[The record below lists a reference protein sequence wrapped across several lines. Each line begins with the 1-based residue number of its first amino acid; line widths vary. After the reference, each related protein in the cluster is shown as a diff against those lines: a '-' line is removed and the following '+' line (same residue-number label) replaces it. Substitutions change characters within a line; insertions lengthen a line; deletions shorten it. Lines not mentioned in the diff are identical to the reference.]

1 MWLQYFCTS
10 CLETVL
16 CVFNLLGSTEW
27 KQRCV
32 YVSDCVFVSTW
43 KTLGADTRQA
53 KAEDSVAPNIP
64 AVMRGAKAD
73 TMLID

>member
-1 MWLQYFCTS
+1 MPPVELK
-10 CLETVL
+10 L
-16 CVFNLLGSTEW
+16 CHIPSRYHNIANLVSV
-27 KQRCV
+27 CV
-32 YVSDCVFVSTW
+32 GVCTW